1 MTTLTS
7 RMSARTLSQAGAAV
21 LLFAGLAAPAHAD
34 LDCKMS
40 FNLKG
45 WSAFYKTASGHG
57 VVRCSDGSSMNVR
70 LHVEGGGISFGKTT
84 IDNGRGEFTGLR
96 SIRDALGDYVSGSA
110 HGGAGETGS
119 NTLVTKGEVSLGL
132 TGTGRGWDIGVDF
145 SNFSIEAE

>member
-84 IDNGRGEFTGLR
+84 IDDGHGDFSGVRN
-96 SIRDALGDYVSGSA
+96 IREVLGDYAAGSA
-110 HGGAGETGS
+110 HGAAVKAGTSIG
-119 NTLVTKGEVSLGL
+119 LTKGEVSLGL